1 MSLFVFLHL
10 MNKILISGGSG
21 LIGNRLSF
29 LLNSKGYE
37 VSHLSRT
44 RNSKNCYPTFLWNI
58 DSGYIDKSAFEDV
71 SHIIHLSGAGVA
83 DKRWSNKRKN
93 EILNSRVDSTNLLY
107 NSVKKLKIHLK
118 SFIAASATGYY
129 GSITTDKIFK
139 ETDKPG
145 EDFLGN
151 VCELWE
157 KSIQKFE
164 NHKIRTVIFRTGIVL
179 SSEGGALKKMK
190 TPIITN
196 IGNGKQYMPWIHIDD
211 LCELYIKGIEE
222 EQYEGI
228 YNAVSNEHITN
239 FKFSK
244 ILSKIFQKPFIPS
257 LAPKLLLRFVLGEMS
272 SIILNGSRIS
282 ANKIKKAGF
291 KFKFKNLEKALKN
304 LK

>member
-1 MSLFVFLHL
+1 

-58 DSGYIDKSAFEDV
+58 DSGYIDKSAFKDV

-107 NSVKKLKIHLK
+107 NSVKKLKIPLK

-139 ETDKPG
+139 ESDNAG
-145 EDFLGN
+145 NDFLGE
-151 VCELWE
+151 VCKKWE
-157 KSIQKFE
+157 NAAHQFKNKTTKVGIL
-164 NHKIRTVIFRTGIVL
+164 RTGIVL
-179 SSEGGALKKMK
+179 SKNGGALEKMK
-190 TPIITN
+190 TPIVSPL
-196 IGNGKQYMPWIHIDD
+196 GSGKQYMPWIHIDD
-211 LCELYIKGIEE
+211 LCYMYIHLIE
-222 EQYEGI
+222 QNKYGI
-228 YNAVSNEHITN
+228 YNAVGPEHHTN
-239 FKFSK
+239 KTFSKLLANAINRPFIGIGVPSFMLKLIFGNMSK
-244 ILSKIFQKPFIPS
+244 ILLEGSKISSKKIEKNGYSFRFNS
-257 LAPKLLLRFVLGEMS
+257 LS
-272 SIILNGSRIS
+272 S
-282 ANKIKKAGF
+282 
-291 KFKFKNLEKALKN
+291 ALKDVS
-304 LK
+304 